1 MIASGMKEIT
11 TLFRHPAP
19 SPSGMVIE
27 PPYGEQ
33 IGLGIRGKPR
43 RAHAL
48 PARSIEAM
56 RSSALA
62 KTVWAAALLPS
73 SSWAKP

>member
-1 MIASGMKEIT
+1 MLCQAVATLANRPQPFPRGDWVVSGDE
-11 TLFRHPAP
+11 FHD
-19 SPSGMVIE
+19 S
-27 PPYGEQ
+27 EQ

-56 RSSALA
+56 RSSA
-62 KTVWAAALLPS
+62 
-73 SSWAKP
+73 

>member
-1 MIASGMKEIT
+1 MASIANDRQPFPRGDWVVSGDE
-11 TLFRHPAP
+11 FND
-19 SPSGMVIE
+19 
-27 PPYGEQ
+27 GEQ

-62 KTVWAAALLPS
+62 KTASAAALLPS
-73 SSWAKP
+73 SSWANP